1 LLHLPEQI
9 EQGVQFST
17 DGGRSIGSKKL
28 RGLLASYGWNLA
40 QERKDLNTS
49 RLYLDLAHEC
59 FNKAATA
66 EQADAAE
73 VF

>member
-1 LLHLPEQI
+1 M
-9 EQGVQFST
+9 
-17 DGGRSIGSKKL
+17 
-28 RGLLASYGWNLA
+28 A

-59 FNKAATA
+59 FNKAAIA

-73 VF
+73 VFRRMARCYTSEAAVFDAMERDQQD